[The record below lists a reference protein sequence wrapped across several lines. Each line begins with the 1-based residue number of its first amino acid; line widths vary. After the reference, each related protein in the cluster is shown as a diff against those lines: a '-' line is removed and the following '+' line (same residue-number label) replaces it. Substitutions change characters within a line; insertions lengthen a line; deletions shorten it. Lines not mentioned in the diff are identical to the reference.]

1 MKKEKQNIAAE
12 ANLPIEELKEKIH
25 KVSALLDRAC
35 SKGCVLTVI
44 GKIATDITRFSIMV
58 FIILLALSMIF
69 PIPTAIAAFF
79 AIGSVIGI
87 GSVVGI
93 IGPVYKAKKDVE
105 KYESLLSDLRR
116 ELVRVT
122 KEKDRNPKFVMLK
135 YGSEHIDEKFAL
147 QHGNYYKNID
157 KKYKRISH
165 MYEDAD
171 FKKKESPKTLGQKK
185 SSR

>member
-1 MKKEKQNIAAE
+1 MKKKKETVGGE
-12 ANLPIEELKEKIH
+12 NLPIGELKEKIH
-25 KVSALLDRAC
+25 KVRALLDRTC
-35 SKGCVLTVI
+35 SIGCVLTVI

-58 FIILLALSMIF
+58 LIILLALSMIF
-69 PIPTAIAAFF
+69 PIPTAIATFF

-135 YGSEHIDEKFAL
+135 HGIEHIDEKFAL

-165 MYEDAD
+165 IYEDAD
-171 FKKKESPKTLGQKK
+171 FKKKETAKTLGQKK